1 MSWNE
6 PGRPNDPWGGNNKP
20 NEELEALMKKLQ
32 GLFGNKSRPSS
43 GDDGG
48 DGGDAGD
55 GGEPTYSRPMPV
67 KIILSL
73 VFVGI
78 VVWSASGFYQI
89 QSAERGVV
97 LRFGKFVNV
106 TTEGLNWHLPTPIE
120 TVEVVNISRVRNEE
134 IGFRVNGS
142 NTNRVLSEALMLTQD
157 ENIVDVQL
165 SVQYTIK
172 DPRSY
177 LFNVFNPSATL
188 RQVTESALREV
199 VGRSSMDDVLT
210 DGRERVVEEVRSLV
224 QNTLDDYQTG
234 IEIRTVN
241 MSDASAPQQVQ
252 AAFNDA
258 VKAREDKERFVNEA
272 EAYANQILPQARGEA
287 ARITEEALAYRERVI
302 AESTGEA
309 DRFTSIVDAYKKAP
323 EITRERLY
331 IQAIQGVFEKSSK
344 ILLDVDSGNNLMLL
358 PLDKLLNPDS
368 RTTIPMKDPS
378 SAPSNNNENTS
389 ERVINSLRGRTR

>member
-32 GLFGNKSRPSS
+32 GLFGNKSRPPS
-43 GDDGG
+43 GEDGG
-48 DGGDAGD
+48 DGGEAGD

>member
-32 GLFGNKSRPSS
+32 GLFGNKSRPPS
-43 GDDGG
+43 GG
-48 DGGDAGD
+48 DGGEAGD
-55 GGEPTYSRPMPV
+55 GGEPTYSRPMPI

-73 VFVGI
+73 IFVGI

-97 LRFGKFVNV
+97 LRFGKFVDV

-120 TVEVVNISRVRNEE
+120 KVEVVNISRVRNEE

-331 IQAIQGVFEKSSK
+331 IQTIQKVFEKSSK